1 MRRASWQRFDVG
13 LFLAMLMLLGLGILL
28 IYSAYDYAIFGDDA
42 PLSEYLSVK
51 QAWRAGIG
59 LVGYLVAVLLDYQ
72 LLFKAR
78 RLIYVGVLGV
88 LLATLFAGQTA
99 FGAQRSIEIAG
110 TAVQPSELV
119 KVLMIAVLA
128 QALGQGQEHLE
139 TPVPF
144 LMSLLLLAPPAIL
157 VYQQPDFGTAFVM
170 VVTWVGM
177 VFLAGVRWRH
187 ILIAAIVGALAVPV
201 IWFRLE
207 DYMRDRVLDYLNP
220 TGASP
225 DESYNVRQ
233 ALISIGNGGW
243 WGAGL
248 LQGSQSQLYF
258 LRVRHTDFVFSVLAE
273 ELGFLGCMGFLL
285 IYAFLIYRLLSIAQ
299 QAPDEGGRLLASG
312 TAVMLTVQALV
323 NLGAN
328 TNLLPV
334 TGIPLPLVSYGG
346 SAVMTT
352 IVALGLVQSVAVR
365 RQRAE
370 SDEIT
375 SLGSRG
381 IQRSIS

>member
-1 MRRASWQRFDVG
+1 MRSATWERFDLG
-13 LFLAMLMLLGLGILL
+13 LLIAMLMLLALGVVL
-28 IYSAYDYAIFGDDA
+28 IYSAYDHAVFGSSV
-42 PLSEYLSVK
+42 PVSEYLSVK
-51 QAWRAGIG
+51 QAWRAAIG

-72 LLFKAR
+72 LLFKLR
-78 RLIYVGVLGV
+78 RLVYVGVLGM
-88 LLATLFAGQTA
+88 LLATIFAGETT
-99 FGAQRSIEIAG
+99 FGAQRSIVIAG
-110 TAVQPSELV
+110 TAVQPSELA
-119 KVLMIAVLA
+119 KVLMISVLA
-128 QALGQGQEHLE
+128 YALGQGQEHLE
-139 TPVPF
+139 SPSPF
-144 LMSLLLLAPPAIL
+144 LVSLVLLVPPVIL
-157 VYQQPDFGTAFVM
+157 VYEQPDFGTMFIM
-170 VVTWVGM
+170 VATWVGM
-177 VFLAGVRWRH
+177 VFLSGVRWRH
-187 ILIAAIVGALAVPV
+187 ILLAAIVGAIAAPV

-207 DYMRDRVLDYLNP
+207 DYMRDRVIHFLDP
-220 TGASP
+220 SSASP

-243 WGAGL
+243 WGTGY

-258 LRVRHTDFVFSVLAE
+258 LRVRHTDFIFSVLAE

-285 IYAFLIYRLLSIAQ
+285 VYAYMVHRLLTIAQ

-312 TAVMLTVQALV
+312 TAVMLTVQAVV

-334 TGIPLPLVSYGG
+334 TGVPLPLVSYGG

-365 RQRAE
+365 RQRTE

-375 SLGSRG
+375 SLRSRTV
-381 IQRSIS
+381 QRSIP

>member
-1 MRRASWQRFDVG
+1 MRAATWERFDLG
-13 LFLAMLMLLGLGILL
+13 LFIAMVILLALGMAL
-28 IYSAYDYAIFGDDA
+28 IYSAYDHAVFDSSA
-42 PLSEYLSVK
+42 PVSEYLSVK

-78 RLIYVGVLGV
+78 RLVYVGMLGV
-88 LLATLFAGQTA
+88 LLATLFAGETA

-119 KVLMIAVLA
+119 KVLMISVLA
-128 QALGQGQEHLE
+128 YALGQGQEHLE
-139 TPVPF
+139 SPSPF
-144 LMSLLLLAPPAIL
+144 FVSLILLAPPVIL
-157 VYQQPDFGTAFVM
+157 VYQQPDFGTTFVM
-170 VVTWVGM
+170 VATWVGM

-187 ILIAAIVGALAVPV
+187 ILIAGLVGVLAAPI

-220 TGASP
+220 SGASP

-243 WGAGL
+243 WGTGL
-248 LQGSQSQLYF
+248 MQGSQSQLYF
-258 LRVRHTDFVFSVLAE
+258 LRVRHTDFIFSVLAE

-285 IYAFLIYRLLSIAQ
+285 VYAYMIHRLLTIAQ

-312 TAVMLTVQALV
+312 TAVMLTVQAV
-323 NLGAN
+323 INLGAN

-365 RQRAE
+365 RQRTE

-375 SLGSRG
+375 SLRSRTM
-381 IQRSIS
+381 QRSMS